1 MDNRVPSARPTFRA
15 VCAPTAEQRLILV
28 VCTRV
33 EDGETW
39 TIVGAREA
47 GMNER
52 QMWRKHTS

>member
-1 MDNRVPSARPTFRA
+1 VPSARPTFRA